1 MPQGRAR
8 GLALHASFGSVVAQV
23 IEVSSL
29 AGKPRVHR
37 VVCAIDCGIVVNPGL
52 VSQQIES
59 AVIFGLSAALYG
71 RIDIKGGVVQQRN
84 FNDYPLLTLAQTPLI
99 ETHLVASENPPS
111 GAGEPGTPP
120 VAPALANAWFAL
132 TGERLRSLPLG

>member
-1 MPQGRAR
+1 MA
-8 GLALHASFGSVVAQV
+8 AF
-23 IEVSSL
+23 SSSKAVEL
-29 AGKPRVHR
+29 VRCGHGWAG
-37 VVCAIDCGIVVNPGL
+37 G
-52 VSQQIES
+52 
-59 AVIFGLSAALYG
+59 
-71 RIDIKGGVVQQRN
+71 
-84 FNDYPLLTLAQTPLI
+84 NDYPLLTLAQTPLI